1 MAFFFEVLITGL
13 MVGIMYSL
21 VALGFALIF
30 KASDVFNMAQGAM
43 SLFAALALVGFLTQY
58 MHLPLWLA
66 LLCTVAVMTIWAY
79 AIVFVV
85 LKPLVNR
92 PPLMLFMATFGV
104 MYLMEGIGQS
114 IYGTQAKGLDLGIPE
129 NTYEVAG
136 ILISSFDL
144 FFAGVAA
151 LLVAGL
157 VWFFQKTRSGR
168 ALRAVSDDHEAALSV
183 GIPLLKAWTLTWI
196 IAGVVATVAGVA
208 WGTRLG
214 VQFSLSYIAYK
225 SLPVLI
231 IGGIDS
237 IPGVIIAGLI
247 VGAGENLGEVFIGP
261 YVGGGIQTF
270 FPYLLALLVLYFKPY
285 GLFGKEI
292 IERV

>member
-1 MAFFFEVLITGL
+1 MTFFLEVLVTGL

-21 VALGFALIF
+21 VALGFVLIF
-30 KASDVFNMAQGAM
+30 KASEVFNMAQGAM
-43 SLFAALALVGFLTQY
+43 SLFAGLALVGFLDQY
-58 MHLPLWLA
+58 LQLPLWLA
-66 LLCTVAVMTIWAY
+66 LLGTVAVMTIWAY
-79 AIVFVV
+79 AVVFVV
-85 LKPLVNR
+85 LKPLVAR

-104 MYLMEGIGQS
+104 AYLMEGIGQS
-114 IYGTQAKGLDLGIPE
+114 IYGTQAKGLNLGIPDTPLE
-129 NTYEVAG
+129 IAG
-136 ILISSFDL
+136 IFLSTFDL
-144 FFAGVAA
+144 FFTGVAA
-151 LLVAGL
+151 ILVIGL
-157 VWFFQKTRSGR
+157 IWFFQKTRNGR

-183 GIPLLKAWTLTWI
+183 GIPLLKAWTITWI
-196 IAGVVATVAGVA
+196 VAGVVATVAGVA

-214 VQFSLSYIAYK
+214 VQFSLTYIALK

-237 IPGVIIAGLI
+237 IPGAIVAGLI
-247 VGAGENLGEVFIGP
+247 VGAGENLGEVFLGP

-270 FPYLLALLVLYFKPY
+270 FTYLLALIVLYFKPY

>member
-1 MAFFFEVLITGL
+1 MTFFLEVLITGL

-21 VALGFALIF
+21 VAIGFVLIF
-30 KASDVFNMAQGAM
+30 KASEVFNMAQGAM
-43 SLFAALALVGFLTQY
+43 SLFAGLALVGFLEQY
-58 MHLPLWLA
+58 LQLPLWLA
-66 LLCTVAVMTIWAY
+66 LICTVAVMTIWAY
-79 AIVFVV
+79 AVVFVV
-85 LKPLVNR
+85 LKPLVAR

-114 IYGTQAKGLDLGIPE
+114 IYGTQAKGLNLGIPDIPI
-129 NTYEVAG
+129 EVGG
-136 ILISSFDL
+136 IFLSTFDL

-151 LLVAGL
+151 VLVIGL

-183 GIPLLKAWTLTWI
+183 GIPLLRAWTITWI
-196 IAGVVATVAGVA
+196 VAGVVATVAGVA

-237 IPGVIIAGLI
+237 IPGAIIAGLI

-270 FPYLLALLVLYFKPY
+270 FPYLLALIVLYFKPY

>member
-1 MAFFFEVLITGL
+1 MAFFLEVLVTGL

-21 VALGFALIF
+21 VALGFVLIY

-43 SLFAALALVGFLTQY
+43 SLFAGLALVGFLTQY
-58 MHLPLWLA
+58 MQLPLWLA
-66 LLCTVAVMTIWAY
+66 LLLTIGVMTIVAY
-79 AIVFVV
+79 LVVFVV
-85 LKPLVNR
+85 LKPLVAR

-104 MYLMEGIGQS
+104 AYLLEGIGQS
-114 IYGTQAKGLDLGIPE
+114 IWGTQAKGLELGIPE
-129 NTYEVAG
+129 HSFEVAG
-136 ILISSFDL
+136 IFMNTFDL

-151 LLVAGL
+151 LLVGGL
-157 VWFFQKTRSGR
+157 VWFFQKTRTGR

-183 GIPLLKAWTLTWI
+183 GIPLLKAWYVTWV
-196 IAGVVATVAGVA
+196 IAGIVATVAGVA

-214 VQFSLSYIAYK
+214 VQFSLSLIALK
-225 SLPVLI
+225 ALPVLI

-237 IPGVIIAGLI
+237 IPGAIIAGLI
-247 VGAGENLGEVFIGP
+247 VGAGENLGEVFLGP

-270 FPYLLALLVLYFKPY
+270 FPYLLALIVLYFRPY

>member
-79 AIVFVV
+79 VIVFVV

-114 IYGTQAKGLDLGIPE
+114 IYGTQAKGLNLGIPDE
-129 NTYEVAG
+129 SFEVAG
-136 ILISSFDL
+136 IFM
-144 FFAGVAA
+144 
-151 LLVAGL
+151 
-157 VWFFQKTRSGR
+157 
-168 ALRAVSDDHEAALSV
+168 
-183 GIPLLKAWTLTWI
+183 
-196 IAGVVATVAGVA
+196 
-208 WGTRLG
+208 
-214 VQFSLSYIAYK
+214 SY
-225 SLPVLI
+225 L
-231 IGGIDS
+231 
-237 IPGVIIAGLI
+237 
-247 VGAGENLGEVFIGP
+247 
-261 YVGGGIQTF
+261 
-270 FPYLLALLVLYFKPY
+270 
-285 GLFGKEI
+285 
-292 IERV
+292 